1 MRGASSKQ
9 SNQPDKRNIRI
20 VTQLQYMHATCE
32 MLQRGPPTQLSAE
45 STAGGQSRKWRHLSV
60 DLIRAGSR
68 LACNL
73 FFFFHSHN
81 RRRLQQGRTGEL
93 SNGQCERTRTI
104 SFQYVML
111 AKWRVEKP
119 SLTWAFLLAI
129 FSNSFCYMGIDF
141 VTSDVLSSWRP
152 VPETIEAH
160 SVHHVFA
167 CG

>member
-68 LACNL
+68 LACN
-73 FFFFHSHN
+73 FFFFTPTTVDVFNKGVLVSCQMVSV
-81 RRRLQQGRTGEL
+81 REQ
-93 SNGQCERTRTI
+93 ERFR
-104 SFQYVML
+104 
-111 AKWRVEKP
+111 
-119 SLTWAFLLAI
+119 
-129 FSNSFCYMGIDF
+129 FS
-141 VTSDVLSSWRP
+141 T
-152 VPETIEAH
+152 
-160 SVHHVFA
+160 
-167 CG
+167 